1 MTAPPKTDRCWRLR
15 YEIPGRAAAS
25 TPVTHLGY
33 CPTDPDEHVVSIG
46 GRVYT
51 LPAYW
56 LDVAAT
62 DSWTP

>member
-1 MTAPPKTDRCWRLR
+1 MTAPPTSDRRWRLR
-15 YEIPGRAAAS
+15 YEIPGTAAAG
-25 TPVTHLGY
+25 TPVTPLGTSL
-33 CPTDPDEHVVSIG
+33 TDPDEHVVTLL

-56 LDVAAT
+56 LDVDPT